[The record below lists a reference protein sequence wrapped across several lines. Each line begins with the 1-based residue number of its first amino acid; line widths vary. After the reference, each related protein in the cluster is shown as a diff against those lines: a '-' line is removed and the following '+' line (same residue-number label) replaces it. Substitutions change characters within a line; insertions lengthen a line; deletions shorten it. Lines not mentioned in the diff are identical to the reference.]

1 MKRQGKYT
9 KKPSVRNRARY
20 AYSGRFGWWKR
31 LSWKRRFLV
40 VAIPIIGLA
49 ILIPILT
56 YAYYAQD
63 ISDPERLM
71 NRNQTGVILMD
82 KDGQEFYRSGTAENR
97 KLIPLDQI
105 SDNMEHAL
113 LASEDKDFYKHG
125 GVSIKSLLAA
135 LYANALNKD
144 ATAYGGSTLTQQLVK
159 NTLLSSNKSFLRKY
173 QELFMSIAV
182 ERQYNK
188 DEIIDMYLNS
198 AFFGGSAFGIQDAA
212 KYYFNKS
219 PADLTLAESTM
230 LVGILPSPNAYSPTL
245 GNAEY
250 AKQRQSYVL
259 KRMVE
264 DGYISQADADAAK
277 QTELAYAPE
286 EQQETQ
292 SEAPHFAEM
301 VISELNKKYG
311 EETVIRSGF
320 RVKTSLDLD
329 WQKQAN
335 SIVAAQTA
343 INARRGG
350 DSAALV
356 ALDPK
361 TGEIRALVGS
371 PDWNNEEFGKINFA
385 TNARQP
391 GSSFKPI
398 YFTKAFDKKLIT
410 PATIIRDEA
419 TNFGGYKPNN
429 YDFKFRGDIT
439 VRNAL
444 SQSLNI
450 PAVKVMEK
458 VGVSTALDTAKTLG
472 ITTLGTDSSKYGLA
486 LALGAGEVTPLQMTN
501 AYASFANQGK
511 QFDTTTLVSVDNK
524 FGKNIYKH
532 KLANK
537 KVMSAE
543 ASFLISDVLS
553 DNTARAPTFGSSLNT
568 TRDAAVKT
576 GSTDD
581 NRDAWT
587 IGFTP
592 TVAVGVWVGNHANE
606 IMSSGGSAMAGPM
619 WRKMM
624 EVAYKD
630 VADEAFVQPNSVS
643 QVSICRGTEKR
654 ALYSSS
660 NTFKEYFISGTIPS
674 ATCNSTD
681 TTQPTITTP
690 RREDST
696 SDDTEEDNN
705 SSNGN
710 GSGSGNGNGT
720 NNSGT
725 GNNNGN
731 GNSTGT
737 GGGGTTNPTTPTDPT
752 TPTNPTT
759 PPQPTNP

>member
-1 MKRQGKYT
+1 M
-9 KKPSVRNRARY
+9 
-20 AYSGRFGWWKR
+20 
-31 LSWKRRFLV
+31 LV
-40 VAIPIIGLA
+40 ILIPIVGLA
-49 ILIPILT
+49 ILIPLLT

-97 KLIPLDQI
+97 KLVPLDQI
-105 SDNMEHAL
+105 SDTIEHAL
-113 LASEDKDFYKHG
+113 IASEDKDFYKHG
-125 GVSIKSLLAA
+125 GISIKSLLAA
-135 LYANALNKD
+135 LYANVLNQD

-173 QELFMSIAV
+173 QELFMAIAV
-182 ERQYNK
+182 DRRYSK
-188 DEIIDMYLNS
+188 DEILDMYLNS
-198 AFFGGSAFGIQDAA
+198 AFFGGSAFGVQDAA

-230 LVGILPSPNAYSPTL
+230 LVGILPSPNAYSPTT

-250 AKQRQSYVL
+250 AKQRQAYVL
-259 KRMVE
+259 RRMVE
-264 DGYISQADADAAK
+264 DKYITQAEADAAA
-277 QTELAYAPE
+277 QTQLAYAPE
-286 EQQETQ
+286 QQAAQ

-301 VISELNKKYG
+301 VITELNKKYG

-343 INARRGG
+343 INVSRKG

-356 ALDPK
+356 AIDPK

-371 PDWNNEEFGKINFA
+371 PDWNNAEFGKINFA

-398 YFTKAFDKKLIT
+398 YFTKALEQKLIT

-419 TNFGGYKPNN
+419 TDFGGYKPNN
-429 YDFKFRGDIT
+429 YDFRFRGDIS

-458 VGVSTALDTAKTLG
+458 VGVNTALSTAKSLG
-472 ITTLGTDSSKYGLA
+472 ITTLDKTSSDYGLA

-501 AYASFANQGK
+501 AYAVFANQGK
-511 QFDTTTLVSVDNK
+511 QFDPTTLVSVDNK
-524 FGKNIYKH
+524 FGKNIYTH
-532 KLANK
+532 KPANK
-537 KVMSAE
+537 KVMSSE

-553 DNTARAPTFGSSLNT
+553 DNTARAPTFGSSLT
-568 TRDAAVKT
+568 TSRKAAVKT

-587 IGFTP
+587 IGYTP

-606 IMSSGGSAMAGPM
+606 IMSSGGSAMAGPI

-630 VADEAFVQPNSVS
+630 VADEAFVQPSSVS
-643 QVSICRGTEKR
+643 QVSVCRGTEKR
-654 ALYSSS
+654 AIYSGS
-660 NTFKEYFISGTIPS
+660 NTYKEFFISGTIPTE
-674 ATCNSTD
+674 TCNSTD
-681 TTQPTITTP
+681 TTQPTVTQPPQTT
-690 RREDST
+690 T
-696 SDDTEEDNN
+696 DDEQNDDDDQQTQEPE
-705 SSNGN
+705 
-710 GSGSGNGNGT
+710 T
-720 NNSGT
+720 
-725 GNNNGN
+725 
-731 GNSTGT
+731 
-737 GGGGTTNPTTPTDPT
+737 PTTPTTPT
-752 TPTNPTT
+752 TPLPT
-759 PPQPTNP
+759 PPATPPVTPTDPANP

>member
-9 KKPSVRNRARY
+9 KKPSVRTRAKY
-20 AYSGRFGWWKR
+20 AYSGRFGWWRR

-40 VAIPIIGLA
+40 IAIPIIGLG
-49 ILIPILT
+49 ILIPLLT

-97 KLIPLDQI
+97 KLVPLDQI
-105 SDNMEHAL
+105 SDNIEHAL
-113 LASEDKDFYKHG
+113 ISSEDKDFYNHG

-135 LYANALNKD
+135 LYANVLNQD

-182 ERQYNK
+182 DRQYTK
-188 DEIIDMYLNS
+188 AEVLDMYLNS
-198 AFFGGSAFGIQDAA
+198 AFFGGSSFGVQDAA

-219 PADLTLAESTM
+219 PADLTLAESSM
-230 LVGILPSPNAYSPTL
+230 LVGILPSPNAYSPTT
-245 GNAEY
+245 GNATY
-250 AKQRQSYVL
+250 AKQRQAYVL

-264 DGYISQADADAAK
+264 DKYITQAEADAAAA
-277 QTELAYAPE
+277 TELTYAAEPQE
-286 EQQETQ
+286 EQ
-292 SEAPHFAEM
+292 SVAPHFAEM
-301 VISELNKKYG
+301 VIAELNKKYG

-320 RVKTSLDLD
+320 RVKTTLDLD

-361 TGEIRALVGS
+361 SGEIRALVGS
-371 PDWNNEEFGKINFA
+371 PDWNNAEFGKINFA

-398 YFTKAFDKKLIT
+398 YFTKAFEQKLIT

-419 TNFGGYKPNN
+419 TDFNGYKPNN

-450 PAVKVMEK
+450 PAVKVMQK
-458 VGVSTALDTAKTLG
+458 VGVGTALNTAKTLG
-472 ITTLGTDSSKYGLA
+472 ITTLGTDSSKYGLS
-486 LALGAGEVTPLQMTN
+486 LALGAGEVTPLEMTN
-501 AYASFANQGK
+501 AYAAFANQGK
-511 QFDTTTLVSVDNK
+511 QYDTTTLASVDNK
-524 FGKNIYKH
+524 FGKNIYTH
-532 KLANK
+532 KPASK
-537 KVMSAE
+537 KVMSSE
-543 ASFLISDVLS
+543 ASFLISDVIS

-568 TRDAAVKT
+568 SRDTAVKT

-587 IGFTP
+587 IGYTP

-606 IMSSGGSAMAGPM
+606 IMSSGGSAMAGPI
-619 WRKMM
+619 WRKSI
-624 EVAYKD
+624 EAFFKD
-630 VADEAFVQPNSVS
+630 VADEPFVQPSSVS
-643 QVSICRGTEKR
+643 QVSLCRGTEKR
-654 ALYSSS
+654 ALYSSG
-660 NTFKEYFISGTIPS
+660 NTFKEYFISGTIPT
-674 ATCNSTD
+674 ATCNTTD
-681 TTQPTITTP
+681 TSQPTITTP
-690 RREDST
+690 RNNDST
-696 SDDTEEDNN
+696 SDDTEEDNT
-705 SSNGN
+705 S
-710 GSGSGNGNGT
+710 SGSGNGNG
-720 NNSGT
+720 NSNGNSGT

-731 GNSTGT
+731 GTGT
-737 GGGGTTNPTTPTDPT
+737 GNGNGGTT

-759 PPQPTNP
+759 PTTPTNPTNPTTPNNP